1 MNVQSI
7 HPDTGP
13 AAVIR
18 GFLPGKLWRFTGLQE
33 IIQAGS
39 TDEVWTKL
47 QQASRAV
54 EEKGLYAAGFV
65 SYEAAPAFDPYFQV
79 RRDDSRFPPL
89 WFGLFSGA
97 RELELGPA
105 EHNYSM
111 RDIKWEASISR
122 EEYNRSLAEIRNHIR
137 QGDTYQVNFTYRLHA
152 PLSFDPWKA
161 FKVLFA
167 AQNPPCGAY
176 IDTGEFA
183 LCSFSPELFFSL
195 ECGLLRSRPM
205 KGTAARGLW
214 SKQDHE
220 MAAELYRSE
229 KDRAENVMI
238 VDMVRN
244 DMGRIAAPGS
254 VQVPELFTLEKYP
267 DVWQMT
273 SLVQAETTSPLEK
286 IFQALFPPAS
296 ITGAPKINT
305 MEIIARLESLPRRIY
320 TGTIGF
326 MAPGGKAR
334 FNVAIRTLLAD
345 RRLSLAEYGVGGG
358 IVWDSSA
365 EREMDESRI
374 KARVLQSRREAF
386 DLLESILWDPEKGFP
401 FLEYHLERL
410 QASAD
415 YFDFSLN
422 TPLVHEHLDTL
433 AQSLP
438 RIRHKIRLLVSR
450 SGAVKA
456 EASSLTPETSSFSDI
471 PLAAV
476 PVDPRDR
483 FLYHK
488 TTRRI
493 VYEQALKSRS
503 GFRDVLL
510 FNTGRE
516 VTESTIANIVVEKDN
531 ELLTPPVNCGL
542 LPGVYRSLLIRRN
555 KVRERVLSIDD
566 VQESTSVYLINA
578 VRGMHP
584 VRILF

>member
-1 MNVQSI
+1 M
-7 HPDTGP
+7 
-13 AAVIR
+13 
-18 GFLPGKLWRFTGLQE
+18 
-33 IIQAGS
+33 
-39 TDEVWTKL
+39 
-47 QQASRAV
+47 

-79 RRDDSRFPPL
+79 RQDDSRFPLL
-89 WFGLFSGA
+89 WFGLFSGV
-97 RELELGPA
+97 RELEPGPA

-122 EEYNRSLAEIRNHIR
+122 EEYNRNLAEIRDHIR

-161 FKVLFA
+161 FKVLLA
-167 AQNPPCGAY
+167 GQNPPYGAY

-195 ECGLLRSRPM
+195 EGGLLQSRPM

-244 DMGRIAAPGS
+244 DMGRIAVPGS

-273 SLVQAETTSPLEK
+273 SLVQAETTSPLEE

-305 MEIIARLESLPRRIY
+305 MEIITRLESLPRRIY

-365 EREMDESRI
+365 EREMYESRI

-422 TPLVHEHLDTL
+422 TSLVHEHLDTL

-456 EASSLTPETSSFSDI
+456 EASALTPETSSFSDI

-476 PVDPRDR
+476 PVDTRDR

-488 TTRRI
+488 TTRRNA
-493 VYEQALKSRS
+493 YEQALKSRS

-531 ELLTPPVNCGL
+531 ELLTPPVSCGL

-555 KVRERVLSIDD
+555 KVRELVLSIED
-566 VQESTSVYLINA
+566 VQESDSVYLINA
-578 VRGMHP
+578 VRGMQP